1 MIERRIDVSW
11 KQTGLERSRGTNTS
25 AKYSYFD
32 FVQKPVEIYVFIDPL
47 CPECWSLEPYLKK
60 LLMEYGRFF
69 TIRPII
75 SGHLNQLNK
84 DNFDRPKRLK
94 EIWKKT
100 ASRTGMS
107 YDGDL
112 WIENPVSSPWIAS
125 LAIKTAELQGKKAG
139 RVFLRKVQEN
149 LFLKKQDISDEA
161 VLIQCAEDSRL
172 DIEEF
177 KNDLYSSS
185 AKKAFQADLKL
196 TKEMEVDY
204 IPTMVFFNQIVEE
217 QGIKI
222 SGLYPYD
229 IYVQVLK
236 QILQKDPVPSSKI
249 PLENFLKHYS
259 VVGNKEISVVYDW
272 TKAKTEREMK
282 KLQLKQSVEKIP
294 VKHGAFWKYIDE

>member
-1 MIERRIDVSW
+1 MSW
-11 KQTGLERSRGTNTS
+11 KQAGLESSNDTNTS

-32 FVQKPVEIYVFIDPL
+32 FVQKPVEIYVFVDPL

-60 LLMEYGRFF
+60 LSIEYGRFF

-75 SGHLNQLNK
+75 SGHLNKLNK
-84 DNFDRPKRLK
+84 DKFDKPKRLK
-94 EIWKKT
+94 DIWEKT

-107 YDGDL
+107 CDGDL

-125 LAIKTAELQGKKAG
+125 LAIKAAELQGKKAG
-139 RVFLRKVQEN
+139 RLFLRKVQEN
-149 LFLKKQDISDEA
+149 LFLKKHDISDED

-172 DIEEF
+172 DVEEF
-177 KNDLYSSS
+177 ENDLYSSS

-204 IPTMVFFNQIVEE
+204 IPTMVFFNQKAEE

-236 QILQKDPVPSSKI
+236 QILQKNPVPSSKP
-249 PLENFLKHYS
+249 PLESFLQYYG

-272 TKAKTEREMK
+272 TKAKTEKEMK
-282 KLQLKQSVEKIP
+282 KLQLRQSVEKIP
-294 VKHGAFWKYIDE
+294 VKYGTFWKYNDE